1 MSPITPRTT
10 ITTALAA
17 SLVLGAAPAMAQV
30 EGATVI
36 AHQTVTPGLQQALPT
51 APALTWVVQPGETLG
66 QIAARTGTALPTIAG
81 ANGLG
86 SNGAVRVG
94 QVLAIPAPTRL
105 IAAAA
110 APSRVHVV
118 SKGDTLYSLARQY
131 GTTVMAIMEAN
142 GLNSTLIP
150 VGRQL
155 TIPGAAASAPQ
166 AAPGGTYTIRTGD
179 TLSGIARRN
188 GTTVAA
194 LMQANGLKSTVIYA
208 GRQLKL
214 PGGSTAA
221 PATSAPATSGPATLV
236 SNTFLHYTYPQAT
249 VDAANVNKAALLA
262 APVPSRNQMREMV
275 RSTALSMGVNPALA
289 MAIAFKES
297 GFNHTAVSP
306 ANAIGTMQVIP
317 SSGEW
322 AAKMVGRPLN
332 VLDPQDNVTAGVAII
347 RQLVR
352 SQPSLDVAIGSY
364 YQGAGSIARN
374 GMYADTK
381 SYVAGVKSLMAQ
393 FG

>member
-1 MSPITPRTT
+1 M
-10 ITTALAA
+10 
-17 SLVLGAAPAMAQV
+17 
-30 EGATVI
+30 
-36 AHQTVTPGLQQALPT
+36 
-51 APALTWVVQPGETLG
+51 
-66 QIAARTGTALPTIAG
+66 
-81 ANGLG
+81 
-86 SNGAVRVG
+86 
-94 QVLAIPAPTRL
+94 
-105 IAAAA
+105 
-110 APSRVHVV
+110 
-118 SKGDTLYSLARQY
+118 
-131 GTTVMAIMEAN
+131 
-142 GLNSTLIP
+142 
-150 VGRQL
+150 
-155 TIPGAAASAPQ
+155 
-166 AAPGGTYTIRTGD
+166 
-179 TLSGIARRN
+179 
-188 GTTVAA
+188 
-194 LMQANGLKSTVIYA
+194 
-208 GRQLKL
+208 
-214 PGGSTAA
+214 
-221 PATSAPATSGPATLV
+221 
-236 SNTFLHYTYPQAT
+236 
-249 VDAANVNKAALLA
+249 DAANVNKAALLA